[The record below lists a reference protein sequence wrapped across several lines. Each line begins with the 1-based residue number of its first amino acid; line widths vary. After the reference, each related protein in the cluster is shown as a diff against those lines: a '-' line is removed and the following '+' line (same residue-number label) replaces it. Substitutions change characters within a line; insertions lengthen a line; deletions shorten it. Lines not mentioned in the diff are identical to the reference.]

1 MNMIYTNN
9 DYCIRR
15 FSGTSRR
22 KLFWNKAADVLL
34 CAASAMGIIT
44 ALCPHIGYQQAAS
57 IAKTALRTGESV
69 RSLILKENLLD
80 KDTLDEILNP
90 ISMTEPGISA
100 KHLLQ
105 NK

>member
-15 FSGTSRR
+15 FSGTSRS

-44 ALCPHIGYQQAAS
+44 ALFF
-57 IAKTALRTGESV
+57 
-69 RSLILKENLLD
+69 LL
-80 KDTLDEILNP
+80 TL
-90 ISMTEPGISA
+90 
-100 KHLLQ
+100 
-105 NK
+105 